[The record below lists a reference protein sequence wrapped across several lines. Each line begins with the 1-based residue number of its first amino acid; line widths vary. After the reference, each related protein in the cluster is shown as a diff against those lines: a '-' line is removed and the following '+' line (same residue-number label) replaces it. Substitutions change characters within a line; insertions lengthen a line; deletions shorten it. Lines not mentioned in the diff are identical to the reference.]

1 MSCRTQAGI
10 QHGADRTFAIRS
22 RYMDETQTLVR
33 IPKGFEEPKG
43 IFETELDSSELAIVQ
58 PIQRLLEIHFV
69 PR

>member
-1 MSCRTQAGI
+1 VSSRTQAGI
-10 QHGADRTFAIRS
+10 QHGADGPLAIGS
-22 RYMDETQTLVR
+22 GDMDETQTLVR

-58 PIQRLLEIHFV
+58 PIQRLLKIHFV

>member
-1 MSCRTQAGI
+1 VTCSTQARI
-10 QHGADRTFAIRS
+10 QHGANRTFAIGS
-22 RYMDETQTLVR
+22 GDMDETQTLVR
-33 IPKGFEEPKG
+33 IPDGFEEPKG